1 MYFLDHQAAEYD
13 RKRLTVEDVDAPE
26 LFVLDEA
33 TAREW
38 LRELLKRRPSTFQE
52 LHPQFIREIGGWQ
65 KHEKPLEL
73 LELLQQN
80 FLPYDGNGPVPE
92 QIHAY
97 LSSNWKELRNL
108 SKDDPALRAKARDRW
123 YVPDPNKAG
132 DLEKLRE
139 KALLKEFEAYKQ
151 EKKKLRI
158 FRLEAVRVGFKK
170 AWADR
175 DYATIVLV
183 ADKISHERPRRRSE
197 IAHVVRSGD
206 HADGRHRWE
215 AVMKRERDMP
225 IKIRRISIRNYK
237 GIDELDMEFPLPR
250 LPDDPDIFVMGSSNG
265 LGKTSIIEC
274 CALLLGLMLRED
286 LFRLEGRYSIV
297 DVPDLLIR
305 AGARSAEIRGEIV
318 SGDKV
323 VSVEMR
329 MDRQGRVKLSSE
341 KSIKNMLEN
350 RRIDPESNPHAL
362 IGAICGFTPNPVIEN
377 TFLLFHSYRK
387 VQEGNPEIGNDAA
400 RRKP

>member
-1 MYFLDHQAAEYD
+1 
-13 RKRLTVEDVDAPE
+13 
-26 LFVLDEA
+26 
-33 TAREW
+33 
-38 LRELLKRRPSTFQE
+38 
-52 LHPQFIREIGGWQ
+52 
-65 KHEKPLEL
+65 
-73 LELLQQN
+73 
-80 FLPYDGNGPVPE
+80 
-92 QIHAY
+92 
-97 LSSNWKELRNL
+97 
-108 SKDDPALRAKARDRW
+108 
-123 YVPDPNKAG
+123 
-132 DLEKLRE
+132 
-139 KALLKEFEAYKQ
+139 
-151 EKKKLRI
+151 
-158 FRLEAVRVGFKK
+158 
-170 AWADR
+170 
-175 DYATIVLV
+175 
-183 ADKISHERPRRRSE
+183 
-197 IAHVVRSGD
+197 
-206 HADGRHRWE
+206 
-215 AVMKRERDMP
+215 MKRERDMP

-341 KSIKNMLEN
+341 ESIKNMLEN

-362 IGAICGFTPNPVIEN
+362 LGAICGFTPNPVIEN

-387 VQEGNPEIGNDAA
+387 VQEGNPEMGMMLRGENP
-400 RRKP
+400 RRPPGMRGRYEFPMSAFKLQILRSLMGQANLFEFDEKEGSGETIEALNELVETYAGGTISKLRPSPDNTIDFRVDPVGGAESFTFDGLSSGQKEIISTLFLIWYHTRNRPSVVFIDEPELHLNPQWHRRFVKNLNGLAPWNQYIIATHSEDVMASVSEDRRVLLSSDQGAGE